1 MLFFPLWPFSQDL
14 YNLLPKQDVFLIHRT
29 VVVEVSEEPVFI
41 FHPLVYY
48 LQELSEMIRFIVAVY
63 RQGNT
68 GGSTVGDHIVCLPSC
83 PLQRFQCGTVFFIRG
98 QLFRPPGAARIRN
111 LCLPVR
117 FNTRCLAWKFR
128 SRRIQ
133 DAVFYIVA
141 LGPAIVKKVLPLI
154 L

>member
-98 QLFRPPGAARIRN
+98 QLFRPPGAAQN
-111 LCLPVR
+111 PESVS
-117 FNTRCLAWKFR
+117 AG
-128 SRRIQ
+128 S
-133 DAVFYIVA
+133 
-141 LGPAIVKKVLPLI
+141 PASSDTAR
-154 L
+154 